1 MTTALAP
8 EAKRQ
13 FVRDLFTTIA
23 PRYDGFNRL
32 ASLGLDQGWRR
43 RTVREVALRPGMR
56 VLDVC
61 TGTGDLAL
69 LCGRQL
75 QGQGLVIGVDF
86 TQAMLAGAVRKA
98 RATGNGVVWLRAD
111 AQTLPFASESFDRVL
126 IGFSTRNLSDLR
138 AGLGEMVRV
147 LKRRGRLVVLE
158 TGWPSNRLVRAAY
171 LGFLLTVA
179 RTIGWLLTRRA
190 WPFTYLA
197 RSVKGFLTPAEVV
210 VLLTSCGT
218 SARYVPLSF
227 GLASLYVAEK
237 PASTS

>member
-1 MTTALAP
+1 MIATP
-8 EAKRQ
+8 VEEKRR
-13 FVRDLFTTIA
+13 FVHALFTTIA

-32 ASLGLDQGWRR
+32 ASLGMDQGWRR
-43 RTVREVALRPGMR
+43 RTVRESALQPEMR

-75 QGQGLVIGVDF
+75 RGRGLVIGVDF
-86 TQAMLAGAVRKA
+86 TQAMLEGAVRKA
-98 RATGNGVVWLRAD
+98 RAEGSKVVWMRAD
-111 AQTLPFASESFDRVL
+111 ALTLPFASESFDRVL
-126 IGFSTRNLSDLR
+126 IGFSTRNLGDLR

-147 LKRRGRLVVLE
+147 LKRRGRLVILE

-179 RTIGWLLTRRA
+179 RTIGWLLTRRV

-197 RSVKGFLTPAEVV
+197 RSVKGFLTPAELVA
-210 VLLTSCGT
+210 LLTSCGT
-218 SARYVPLSF
+218 SARYVPLSM

-237 PASTS
+237 PPATS